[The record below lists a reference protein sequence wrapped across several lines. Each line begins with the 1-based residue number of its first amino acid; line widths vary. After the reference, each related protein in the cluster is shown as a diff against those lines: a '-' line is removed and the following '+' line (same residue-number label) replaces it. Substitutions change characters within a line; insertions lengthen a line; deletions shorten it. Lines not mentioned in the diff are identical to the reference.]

1 MKALANQ
8 KDKGIIL
15 KTAYFI
21 LGMHRSGTSALSGVL
36 NLLGLEFGSDL
47 MKATKGNP
55 KGHFENMLV
64 YKLNEKILKE
74 SAFSWESYY
83 FDFDKIS
90 LTKKEQYIEEAK
102 KLILSEFNDADK
114 FVIKDP
120 RICLLFPIWEEA
132 CKALSIDIKTVLP
145 YRNPLEVAESLQKRN
160 GFSLSKGYLLWLKH
174 FLWAEYYARPYARMF
189 TSFEEL
195 LNEPKLTLDKLK
207 NLIEIELTQ
216 LELEKIDEFLDA
228 DIKHNNSSLEDFPKD
243 TPRLLQESIE
253 VLKTKDF
260 DNHAKFNDL
269 RNEFN
274 YLINLFVDREMQN
287 RIHLFPKLEK
297 EYKAL
302 SEKSLNFKIM
312 KEEQKRLEERLKER
326 EEQIDEKMREQERLL
341 VRKEEEIEVL
351 NSKIEEL
358 IEDNIAFKEKKSS
371 LFNNILKR
379 S

>member
-1 MKALANQ
+1 
-8 KDKGIIL
+8 L
-15 KTAYFI
+15 KTAYFV

-74 SAFSWESYY
+74 SAFSWDSYY

-90 LTKKEQYIEEAK
+90 LTKKEQYVEEAK
-102 KLILSEFNDADK
+102 KLILSEFNSSDK

-132 CKALSIDIKTVLP
+132 CMALSIDIKIILP

-174 FLWAEYYARPYARMF
+174 FLWAEYYARPYEHMF

-260 DNHAKFNDL
+260 DNHAKFDDL

-371 LFNNILKR
+371 LFNNLLKR